1 MTTSP
6 PPRSSVA
13 LLEPRTAVSRE
24 LARERVIFWTA
35 HRSRVVRRSA
45 ARKGGRLAQA
55 TPPWRCDP
63 VRRGKVS

>member
-35 HRSRVVRRSA
+35 HRSRVVRRSGRSEKRSAGSGDA
-45 ARKGGRLAQA
+45 AVL
-55 TPPWRCDP
+55 
-63 VRRGKVS
+63 V